1 MSAPHKQGETKMKKE
16 IFIMIRSKALLLCLI
31 LVILN
36 IATLAQEKKVEVA
49 AHLGYTAASGFD
61 VDPVNINGAVI
72 NRIGVDSGISFGFQ
86 GDYLMS
92 DKFAVGF
99 LWARQ
104 SSKLTARGATVFGSG
119 NVNIADMPIYN
130 YLGVAT
136 YNFGEVLGKV
146 RPYALGGLGATHYS
160 PGDFVIFF
168 PDGTTAAGNLNG
180 STKFALTLGGGVKYF
195 LSDSLGFKAS
205 ARWTPTYIGS
215 QPDGSWCTP
224 FYCGLV
230 DNSKWSNQGEFSGGI
245 IFRF

>member
-1 MSAPHKQGETKMKKE
+1 
-16 IFIMIRSKALLLCLI
+16 MIGSKALFLCLT
-31 LVILN
+31 LATLN
-36 IATLAQEKKVEVA
+36 IAALAQEKKVEVA

-61 VDPVNINGAVI
+61 IDPAVNINGAIVD
-72 NRIGVDSGISFGFQ
+72 RIGVDSGISFGFQ

-104 SSKLTARGATVFGSG
+104 SSKLTSSGFTPATGLIG
-119 NVNIADMPIYN
+119 GTVNIADMPIYN

-146 RPYALGGLGATHYS
+146 RPYALAGMGATVYS

-168 PDGTTAAGNLNG
+168 PDGGSVAGNFG
-180 STKFALTLGGGVKYF
+180 SKTKFALTFGGGVKF
-195 LSDSLGFKAS
+195 FVSESLGFKAS

-215 QPDGSWCTP
+215 QPNGIWCND
-224 FYCGLV
+224 FYCIGV
-230 DNSKWSNQGEFSGGI
+230 ESSKWSNQGEFSGGV

>member
-1 MSAPHKQGETKMKKE
+1 
-16 IFIMIRSKALLLCLI
+16 MIRSKALLLCLI
-31 LVILN
+31 LATLN
-36 IATLAQEKKVEVA
+36 IAALAQEKKVEVA

-61 VDPVNINGAVI
+61 VNPDPINGAVI
-72 NRIGVDSGISFGFQ
+72 DRIGVDSGISFGFQ

-104 SSKLTARGATVFGSG
+104 SSKLTTSGFTATNTGT
-119 NVNIADMPIYN
+119 VNIADMPIYN

-146 RPYALGGLGATHYS
+146 RPYALGGLGATVYS
-160 PGDFVIFF
+160 PGDFIVFF
-168 PDGTTAAGNLNG
+168 PNGVVASGNPG
-180 STKFALTLGGGVKYF
+180 SSTKFALTLGGGVKF
-195 LSDSLGFKAS
+195 FFSDSLGVKAS

-215 QPDGSWCTP
+215 QPEGIWCVQGL
-224 FYCGLV
+224 YCSV
-230 DNSKWSNQGEFSGGI
+230 IDDSKWANQGEFSGGI